1 MPYSEQN
8 FFPKFSFIRSNLK
21 CVHFKILKDGFFWC
35 KFCRS
40 LVCVSVFKSR
50 DKKKKDFEIDS
61 KILLKIYYPFRF
73 ALQKTQK
80 VILKLT
86 YDHVHFV
93 SIS

>member
-1 MPYSEQN
+1 MFQC
-8 FFPKFSFIRSNLK
+8 SNPET
-21 CVHFKILKDGFFWC
+21 
-35 KFCRS
+35 
-40 LVCVSVFKSR
+40 
-50 DKKKKDFEIDS
+50 KKKKDFEIDS